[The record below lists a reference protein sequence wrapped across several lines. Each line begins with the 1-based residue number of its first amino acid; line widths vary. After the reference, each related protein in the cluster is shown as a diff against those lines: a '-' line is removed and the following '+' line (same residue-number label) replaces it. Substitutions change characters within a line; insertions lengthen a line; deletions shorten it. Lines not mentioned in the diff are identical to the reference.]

1 MDLELEEIWGF
12 LCMSKVSL
20 GGFSLGSPF
29 PVLGEPAGPSDSS
42 RMGIQEGALLRSVTQ
57 LLSSG
62 HSELVSPQRG
72 PALPCSIPALCSP
85 FPAGRA
91 PEFPEADE
99 DPAEEAEPA
108 GAGEGSPAERAQQGH
123 PGPEQAGEPVPGA
136 AEAQPHPQGE
146 FLQPLLLPELLDPS
160 PWALHEPFWQIH
172 LPQCL
177 PPLCHQGSAFDFGVE
192 PALPTAS
199 KSLFQGLSTEKRK
212 GGRLRVLS

>member
-1 MDLELEEIWGF
+1 
-12 LCMSKVSL
+12 MSKVSL

-57 LLSSG
+57 LLPSG

-160 PWALHEPFWQIH
+160 PWALH
-172 LPQCL
+172 
-177 PPLCHQGSAFDFGVE
+177 
-192 PALPTAS
+192 
-199 KSLFQGLSTEKRK
+199 GLSMSHFGKSTFPSACPHSAIRAA
-212 GGRLRVLS
+212 L